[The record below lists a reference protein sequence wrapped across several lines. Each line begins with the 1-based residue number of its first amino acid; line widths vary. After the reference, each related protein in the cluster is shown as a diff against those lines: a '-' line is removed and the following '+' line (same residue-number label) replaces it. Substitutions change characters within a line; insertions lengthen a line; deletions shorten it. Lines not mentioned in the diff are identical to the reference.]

1 MQRTSIRPGT
11 VLFCGLALFSM
22 FFGAGNVIFPP
33 FLGLESGSQWV
44 SGFAAYFIA
53 DIGLNGQRPP
63 ACSIDFGRHGI
74 GFGTA
79 GSIVHYDIDILGG
92 QIQGNLPAQAAR
104 CAGND
109 GGFTRRYAH
118 FDHSCKVRR
127 TNAAAE

>member
-1 MQRTSIRPGT
+1 MGK
-11 VLFCGLALFSM
+11 GLLKQPCHI
-22 FFGAGNVIFPP
+22 G
-33 FLGLESGSQWV
+33 
-44 SGFAAYFIA
+44 FIA